1 MKKNNFL
8 ILTIMSLMA
17 SNSVKGI
24 NSLSCQEVYEQAI
37 EVCSKLDPVLY
48 EICSSGAIFC
58 LAACEACSS
67 F

>member
-1 MKKNNFL
+1 
-8 ILTIMSLMA
+8 MSLMA